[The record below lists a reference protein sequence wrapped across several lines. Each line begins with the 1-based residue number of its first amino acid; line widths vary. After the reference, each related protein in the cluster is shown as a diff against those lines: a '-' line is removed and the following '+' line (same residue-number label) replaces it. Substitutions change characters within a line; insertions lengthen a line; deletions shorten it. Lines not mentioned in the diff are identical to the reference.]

1 MHFPGL
7 RYAQA
12 PAASILSAQEDE
24 RYLMITG
31 RFWRN
36 LLIDKHNSEL
46 RVAIACLYQV
56 GSQQALVFPG

>member
-1 MHFPGL
+1 MHFHGL

-31 RFWRN
+31 RFWKN
-36 LLIDKHNSEL
+36 LLIHKHNSEL

-56 GSQQALVFPG
+56 GSQ